1 MVLTEVEAR
10 QLEQMIG
17 EHGLAAVV
25 GEIARIAFAKAWHV
39 ESGGQDK
46 ELAKVWEKTGLRLMN
61 LANNFTI

>member
-10 QLEQMIG
+10 QLEQMID
-17 EHGLAAVV
+17 EHGMREVCEA
-25 GEIARIAFAKAWHV
+25 IARIAWGKAEHI
-39 ESGGQDK
+39 ESNWQDK